1 MELEWRL
8 DHWSFDYAHAHEL
21 ISWDAML
28 FIILWR
34 TWVTAQQAFT
44 MSGGYDNFELPMGN
58 QKKYNLKNKVETEN
72 ETGEQLRS
80 CAGKGIMREP
90 VSARRISVLS
100 LAIRV
105 VHGLSIVALVR
116 RR

>member
-58 QKKYNLKNKVETEN
+58 QKTNNLKNKVETEN
-72 ETGEQLRS
+72 ETGKQLRS
-80 CAGKGIMREP
+80 CAGKGIMRQDGVGGIAAPDE
-90 VSARRISVLS
+90 VL
-100 LAIRV
+100 IQ
-105 VHGLSIVALVR
+105 
-116 RR
+116 